1 MVSALFIVSVA
12 VERAV
17 EYLPAMTQGHPLF
30 SHVRTQNR
38 PSMSSAMRRSIIKLR
53 FGLVSLLLAVFLG
66 EAVQAQLMPVKIDEV
81 NAPRDGLL
89 SNTVIDVVKH
99 QGDIWLAS
107 GKGLS
112 VSRDGGV
119 TWIAINEADGLVS
132 SNVSAIASIGSR
144 LWVGTNNTGPIGDG
158 IAIFSDG
165 VSYSDDGG
173 ATWTQV
179 NFTSTGQNIANVIGG
194 NRTPFDLT
202 GANDQLDQDY
212 VFFAAFAGGLLGSK
226 DGGTSWRRVFPST
239 TDSLQYVTEPVP
251 SLVNRYFSCAID
263 TSHTDSVFLW
273 AGTAGGLLQYIFAS
287 PKSKFSLSRTTAIAR
302 CADCGDSTRLF
313 VGGTSGISVAKVTG
327 APFVTRTADDGLPAN
342 STISAMIRFGGVL
355 FAGTYNAAN
364 QVSTGLVRSDNDGT
378 SFQLQ
383 VFPEFIGLGQVIREF
398 AVIDHRLYAAFEAG
412 ICVSSDTGQ
421 TWSLLQVLPGDPNN
435 GFNRAQSLASVDDTL
450 YVGTDTGFVAMYL
463 NNSGGVDSTTQIS
476 FAENTTSS
484 RKVRRVR
491 IQPYVE
497 ATVPKLAYW
506 LSTSPATVTGTAQVI
521 YSVDRGVNWNTKA
534 APVTNE
540 ILFKADSV
548 ILLTA
553 IGARLTNRD
562 PFTAVTAL
570 SIADSTISGLTLSND
585 SLLTGYVNGDT
596 IIIGSHRGLAISPT
610 AGRNYKVFRAN
621 TDPLR
626 PDFVFNY
633 IAGFGISG
641 DFVPS
646 IGVQYH
652 QTGPASIWLS
662 TRPVSG
668 GDIAVNRLVFDTGRI
683 VNIDTFVVDD
693 FAWNF
698 GFAGDT
704 AYLACNTGLF
714 QVVDTTIDTLSIYST
729 GGGDALV
736 NPEAT
741 FFAVQPIDT
750 NLWVGTDDGTLRYR
764 LGGALPSNPAL
775 VAKVD
780 LTSPVDDVYAFPVP
794 FSPNRGG
801 TVDFHFT
808 VEQPGSVTLEI
819 YDFAMNLVARPIDG
833 VTYPAGS
840 YPNGSQ
846 QGRTWDGTNGKGEVV
861 AVGTYFVKVTVNDGD
876 PRWGK
881 LVVIP

>member
-1 MVSALFIVSVA
+1 MSLSKPQLWLMILAFSLCL
-12 VERAV
+12 E
-17 EYLPAMTQGHPLF
+17 LPVH
-30 SHVRTQNR
+30 
-38 PSMSSAMRRSIIKLR
+38 
-53 FGLVSLLLAVFLG
+53 
-66 EAVQAQLMPVKIDEV
+66 AQLVPAKLNEV

-89 SNTVIDVVKH
+89 SNTIIDIVKH
-99 QGDIWLAS
+99 QGDIWLAT

-112 VSRDGGV
+112 VSRDGGI
-119 TWIAINEADGLVS
+119 TWEAIDEADGLVS
-132 SNVSAIASIGSR
+132 SNVSAIASIGNR
-144 LWVGTNNTGPIGDG
+144 LWVGTNNTGPVGDG

-165 VSYSDDGG
+165 VSYSDDRG

-202 GANDQLDQDY
+202 GADDQLGQDY
-212 VFFAAFAGGLLGSK
+212 VFFAAFAGGLLGSR
-226 DGGTSWRRVFPST
+226 DGGTTWRRIFPSSA
-239 TDSLQYVTEPVP
+239 DSVQYVTEPVP

-287 PKSKFSLSRTTAIAR
+287 PKSKFSISRTTAITR
-302 CADCGDSTRLF
+302 CADCADSTRLF

-327 APFVTRTADDGLPAN
+327 APFVTRTSDDGLPAN
-342 STISAMIRFGGVL
+342 STISSMIRFGGKL
-355 FAGTYNAAN
+355 FAGTFNAAT

-383 VFPEFIGLGQVIREF
+383 IFPEFIGLGHVIRDF

-421 TWSLLQVLPGDPNN
+421 TWSLVQVLPGDPDN
-435 GFNRAQSLASVDDTL
+435 GFNTAQSLASIDDTL
-450 YVGTDTGFVAMYL
+450 YVGTDTGFAALYL
-463 NNSGGVDSTTQIS
+463 NGSGGVDSTTQIS
-476 FAENTTSS
+476 FAENATSS

-491 IQPYVE
+491 IQPFVE
-497 ATVPKLAYW
+497 ASVPKLAYW
-506 LSTSPATVTGTAQVI
+506 LSTSPATVNGAPQVV
-521 YSVDRGVNWNTKA
+521 YSVDRGQNWDTKA

-553 IGARLTNRD
+553 IGARLTTRD
-562 PFTAVTAL
+562 PLTTVTAI
-570 SIADSTISGLTLSND
+570 SIADSVSSGVTLSND
-585 SLLTGYVNGDT
+585 SLLSGYVQGDT

-610 AGRNYKVFRAN
+610 AGRNFKVFRAN

-626 PDFVFNY
+626 PDFVLNY

-641 DFVPS
+641 DFVPA

-652 QTGPASIWLS
+652 DSGPASIWLS
-662 TRPVSG
+662 TRPVTS
-668 GDIAVNRLVFDTGRI
+668 GDIAVNRLVFDTGRA
-683 VNIDTFVVDD
+683 VTLDTFVLDD

-714 QVVDTTIDTLSIYST
+714 QVVDSTIDTLSIFPV
-729 GGGDALV
+729 GGGDPLV

-764 LGGALPSNPAL
+764 LGGALPSNPSL

-780 LTSPVDDVYAFPVP
+780 LTSPPDEVYAFPVP
-794 FSPNRGG
+794 FSPGRGG

-808 VEQPGSVTLEI
+808 VEQAGSVNLEI

-833 VTYPAGS
+833 VVYAAGS

-861 AVGTYFVKVTVNDGD
+861 AVGTYYIKVTVNDGD